1 MDSEEED
8 DNDGGEVCGEDGRQD
23 DGQDHEVAA
32 IVLKGEHGEVDI
44 GFRDQHRQEELEG
57 GERH

>member
-8 DNDGGEVCGEDGRQD
+8 DYDGGEVGGQDGRQD

-57 GERH
+57 